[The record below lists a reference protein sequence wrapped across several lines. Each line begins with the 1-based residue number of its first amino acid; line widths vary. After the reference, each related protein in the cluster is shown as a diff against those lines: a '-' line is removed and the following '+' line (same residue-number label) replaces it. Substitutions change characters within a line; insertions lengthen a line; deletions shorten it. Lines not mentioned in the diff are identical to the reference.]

1 MQAGLFWAAAAS
13 SLVTFAVHTFVGGAF
28 VAKPLLADQSLP
40 KAAKWLAYY
49 CWHIV
54 TLLLLTMAAAFAA
67 AATGSLAG
75 HGALGL
81 SAFCAACSLLCVA
94 VALKA
99 GIAPWRFPATT
110 LFAIVSA
117 FGFAGELA

>member
-1 MQAGLFWAAAAS
+1 VQAGLFWAAAAA
-13 SLVTFAVHTFVGGAF
+13 SLVTLAVHTFVGGAF
-28 VAKPLLADQSLP
+28 VARPLLSDQSLP

-54 TLLLLTMAAAFAA
+54 TLLLLAMAAAFGA
-67 AATGSLAG
+67 AATESLAG
-75 HGALGL
+75 QAAFGL
-81 SAFCAACSLLCVA
+81 AAFCAACSFLCVA

-110 LFAIVSA
+110 LFAVVSA
-117 FGFAGELA
+117 FGLAGALT

>member
-1 MQAGLFWAAAAS
+1 VQAGLFWAAAAS

-28 VAKPLLADQSLP
+28 VARPLLSDQSLP
-40 KAAKWLAYY
+40 KAAKWLLYY

-54 TLLLLTMAAAFAA
+54 TMLLLATAAAFGAA
-67 AATGSLAG
+67 ASGSLAR
-75 HGALGL
+75 HAALGL
-81 SAFCAACSLLCVA
+81 AAFCAACSFLCVA

-110 LFAIVSA
+110 LFAVVSA
-117 FGFAGELA
+117 FGLAGALT

>member
-1 MQAGLFWAAAAS
+1 VQAGLFWAAAAA
-13 SLVTFAVHTFVGGAF
+13 SLVTLAVHTFVGGAF
-28 VAKPLLADQSLP
+28 VARPLLSDQSLP

-54 TLLLLTMAAAFAA
+54 TFLLLAMAAAFGA
-67 AATGSLAG
+67 AATESLAG
-75 HGALGL
+75 PAAFGL
-81 SAFCAACSLLCVA
+81 AAFCAACSFLCVA

-110 LFAIVSA
+110 LFAIISA
-117 FGFAGELA
+117 FGFAGALT